1 MNIMLLSKTL
11 LIFFFL
17 FCYNSLFS
25 QDYWQRGS
33 LKTTENGH
41 YFQFEDG
48 TPFFWLGDT
57 GWFLFKNLNKNEINQ
72 YLNNRKEKGFNV
84 IQVAIL
90 RGDLK
95 SPNRYG
101 EIPFHNL
108 DPTRPNE
115 KYFELVDWTLQQA
128 MLKGIFIGLLPTWGD
143 QVSDLFGTGS
153 IRFNKDNAY
162 EYGLFLGK
170 RYKKYPNII
179 WILGGDQPAFT
190 DSCDW
195 RPIWREMIRGIN
207 VGSEKKTLVTYH
219 PWGEHSSSEFWGNE
233 NTLDFNMIH
242 SGHARK
248 DINVW
253 KWIEKDFN
261 SIPAKPVLDGEPNY
275 EDHPINWEKKNGYFR
290 DYDVRKQLYRS
301 VFSGACGVTYGH
313 EAIRQF
319 YSPEKEPSGF
329 PDRYWYEAL
338 DRPGAFQAGYLKD
351 LILSRPPLKRIPDQG
366 LIKDGQ
372 DKDGEYITA
381 FRDEDYNYAMIYLPV
396 GKKIEINT
404 YWIKGEEVFAWWF
417 NPRTGESL
425 QIGKIKKQNSIKFE
439 PPSLGVGNDWVL
451 VVESYKGFVNNNMT
465 TEVISWQAV
474 THPIEKNEI
483 DRWSRFEFEFINNN
497 CYIDPFTD
505 VELLAEFTSPD
516 GRKVKTWGFYDGKG
530 IWKLRFMPDQTGV
543 WEYIIWF
550 SDQPRQKIF
559 GKFQCLPSEIP
570 GMIAADE
577 TNPIWFGFKGGE
589 HTFIRSF
596 HVGDRFFASNWPSE
610 ERNEFLNWIQGKY
623 NTLSIAS
630 HYLNRNTKGRGQGW
644 KTPDLWDSKKQRP
657 NPNEYSKMENILDEL
672 AARKIIVFPFGGFF
686 GQGTNYPRNATNQY
700 IYIKYTLAR
709 LGSYWN
715 ILLNVSGPE
724 PLLPKVN
731 EFTKV
736 QIDLWGQ
743 LISSLDI
750 YNHLLTVHN
759 QPDQNP
765 FINSTWTSYQ
775 CLQGPKTT
783 NLDNLY
789 WGIIKNRNMNQPLY
803 AQETLWYGN
812 IYHHE
817 KVGREYSD
825 DDLRRN
831 AWTISMAGGA
841 INFADNKGDSS
852 SGFSGTLN
860 FKEIHQ
866 EKHEIIWEVWDFF
879 ESIPFYKLSP
889 SPNVVDNGFCLAKPG
904 EIYLIYLPFGGEV
917 SVNTMQNTYQ
927 AEWIKG
933 SETNIRIPIGL
944 YNGEKIS
951 APSGNDW
958 LLYLKNK

>member
-1 MNIMLLSKTL
+1 MNIILFSKTS
-11 LIFFFL
+11 LILFFL

-25 QDYWQRGS
+25 QDYWERGS
-33 LKTTENGH
+33 VKITENGH
-41 YFQFEDG
+41 YLQFEDG

-57 GWFLFKNLNKNEINQ
+57 GWYLFKNLNKNEINQ
-72 YLNNRKEKGFNV
+72 YLNNRKEKGFNI
-84 IQVAIL
+84 IQAAIL
-90 RGDLK
+90 RGDLE
-95 SPNRYG
+95 SPNQYG

-153 IRFNKDNAY
+153 IRFNKENAY
-162 EYGLFLGK
+162 KYGLFLGK

-190 DSCDW
+190 DSCDF

-207 VGSEKKTLVTYH
+207 IGSEKTLVTYH
-219 PWGEHSSSEFWGNE
+219 PWGEHSSSEFWENE
-233 NTLDFNMIH
+233 NTLDFTMIQ
-242 SGHARK
+242 SGQARN
-248 DINVW
+248 DVNVW
-253 KWIEKDFN
+253 KWIKNDFN
-261 SIPAKPVLDGEPNY
+261 SVPAKPVLDGEPNY
-275 EDHPINWEKKNGYFR
+275 EDHPINWEEKNGYFR
-290 DYDVRKQLYRS
+290 NYDDRKQLYRS

-313 EAIRQF
+313 QAIRQF
-319 YSPEKEPSGF
+319 YSPTKEPSGS

-338 DRPGAFQAGYLKD
+338 DRPGAFQAGYLKN
-351 LILSRPPLKRIPDQG
+351 LILSRPSLRRIPDQS
-366 LIKDGQ
+366 LIRDGQ
-372 DKDGEYITA
+372 GLDGEYITA
-381 FRDEDYNYAMIYLPV
+381 FRDEDNKYAMIYLPV

-404 YWIKGEEVFAWWF
+404 YWLKGKEIFAWWF

-425 QIGKIKKQNSIKFE
+425 QIGRIKKQNSIQFV
-439 PPSLGVGNDWVL
+439 PPSLGRENDWVL
-451 VVESYKGFVNNNMT
+451 VVENDKEFVNNSMT
-465 TEVISWQAV
+465 TETISWQIP
-474 THPIEKNEI
+474 TDSIEKNEI
-483 DRWSRFEFEFINNN
+483 GRWGRFEIEFINNN
-497 CYIDPFTD
+497 YYIDPFTD

-516 GRKVKTWGFYDGKG
+516 GRKVETWGFYDGNG
-530 IWKLRFMPDQTGV
+530 VWKLRFMPDQTGE

-550 SDQPRQKIF
+550 SDQSRQKLY
-559 GKFQCLPSEIP
+559 GKFQCIPSEIP

-577 TNPIWFGFKGGE
+577 TNPIWFGFKGGQ
-589 HTFIRSF
+589 HTFMRSF
-596 HVGDRFFASNWPSE
+596 HVGDRFLASNWPYE
-610 ERNEFLNWIQGKY
+610 NRNEFLNWIHGKY

-630 HYLNRNTKGRGQGW
+630 HYLNRNVKGRGQGW
-644 KTPDLWDSKKQRP
+644 NTPDLWDSEKQRP
-657 NPNEYSKMENILDEL
+657 NPNEYTKMENILDEL
-672 AARKIIVFPFGGFF
+672 AARKIIIFPFGGFF
-686 GQGTNYPRNATNQY
+686 GQRTNYPDNSNEQI

-724 PLLPKVN
+724 PLLPRLN
-731 EFTKV
+731 EFTFE
-736 QIDLWGQ
+736 QINSWGR
-743 LISSLDI
+743 LIYSLNT

-765 FINSTWTSYQ
+765 FINSTWVNYQ
-775 CLQGPKTT
+775 CLQGPKTI

-789 WGIIKNRNMNQPLY
+789 WGIIKNRNLSQPLY

-831 AWTISMAGGA
+831 AWTITMAGGA

-852 SGFSGTLN
+852 TGFSGTLN
-860 FKEIHQ
+860 FEEIHQ
-866 EKHEIIWEVWDFF
+866 EKHEIIWRVWSFF

-889 SPNVVDNGFCLAKPG
+889 YPYAVNNGYCLAKPG
-904 EIYLIYLPFGGEV
+904 EIYLIYLPYGGEI
-917 SVNTMQNTYQ
+917 SVNTMQYTYH

-933 SETNIRIPIGL
+933 SDTNTRIPIGS
-944 YNGEKIS
+944 YKGDKII
-951 APSGNDW
+951 APSSEDW
-958 LLYLKNK
+958 LLYLKK